1 MNSYPLPSACPSCLS
16 HNDLAEQIRDHFM
29 NHLADIDLAKHVNVT
44 MTDIPRLR
52 EGLVGAQVRWMDR

>member
-1 MNSYPLPSACPSCLS
+1 
-16 HNDLAEQIRDHFM
+16 M